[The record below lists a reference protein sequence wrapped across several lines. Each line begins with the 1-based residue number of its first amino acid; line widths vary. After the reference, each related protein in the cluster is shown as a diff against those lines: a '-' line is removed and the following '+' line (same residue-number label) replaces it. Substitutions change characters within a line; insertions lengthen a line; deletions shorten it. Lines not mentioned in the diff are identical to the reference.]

1 VSPRRIANPIVC
13 SSRLAHRSPHA
24 LLRRPFDAR
33 HEVTMEAEPRLA
45 FVHVDDVPWTEVIAQ
60 LHGERR
66 VSVHEKFINVTHGG
80 EMR

>member
-1 VSPRRIANPIVC
+1 
-13 SSRLAHRSPHA
+13 
-24 LLRRPFDAR
+24 
-33 HEVTMEAEPRLA
+33 MEAEPRLA

-66 VSVHEKFINVTHGG
+66 VSVHETFINVTHGG

>member
-1 VSPRRIANPIVC
+1 LHTAYGMRYSAAQSAEP
-13 SSRLAHRSPHA
+13 
-24 LLRRPFDAR
+24 
-33 HEVTMEAEPRLA
+33 HEVTMEAEPGLA

-66 VSVHEKFINVTHGG
+66 VSVHEKFIHVTHGG